1 MNKASTVALAI
12 GAGYL
17 LGRKRKLRM
26 ALIVA
31 SAAATG
37 RVGDVAANALKR
49 GGSLAASSG
58 AMGKLSPELTKVM
71 GTVRGDLADAGKAA
85 VQAAMAS
92 RIESLTD
99 SLHDRA
105 EGLRNPAEPDEGE
118 QDQPDDSDRRGGSE
132 RPRSRSGGGSRPS
145 ARRDSERPRRGKPDD
160 RGGERPRRR
169 REPEGN
175 GEIKR
180 PARRSSADGES
191 RTSSSRRRGK

>member
-17 LGRKRKLRM
+17 LGRKRKLRL
-26 ALIVA
+26 ALIIA

-49 GGSLAASSG
+49 GGSLAGSSE
-58 AMGKLSPELTKVM
+58 MLGKLSPELTKVAGTM
-71 GTVRGDLADAGKAA
+71 GGQLADAGKAA
-85 VQAAMAS
+85 VQAAVAS
-92 RIESLTD
+92 RVESLTD

-118 QDQPDDSDRRGGSE
+118 QDQADEPDRRGGGE
-132 RPRSRSGGGSRPS
+132 RPRGRSRGETRPS
-145 ARRDSERPRRGKPDD
+145 ARRDSERPRRKTDD
-160 RGGERPRRR
+160 RGGDRPRRR

-175 GEIKR
+175 GEIRR
-180 PARRSSADGES
+180 PARQSSADGES

>member
-1 MNKASTVALAI
+1 MNKASTVALAM

-58 AMGKLSPELTKVM
+58 ALDKLSPELTKVV
-71 GTVRGDLADAGKAA
+71 GTMRGDLADAGKAA
-85 VQAAMAS
+85 VQAAVAS

-160 RGGERPRRR
+160 RGSERPRR

>member
-17 LGRKRKLRM
+17 LGRKRRLRL

-37 RVGDVAANALKR
+37 RVGDVAAKALKG
-49 GGSLAASSG
+49 GGSAATSSE
-58 AMGKLSPELTKVM
+58 ALGKLSPELSKVM
-71 GTVRGDLADAGKAA
+71 GTMRGELADAGKAA
-85 VQAAMAS
+85 VQAAVAS

-118 QDQPDDSDRRGGSE
+118 QDQPDEPDRRGGE
-132 RPRSRSGGGSRPS
+132 RPRGRGSGETRPS
-145 ARRDSERPRRGKPDD
+145 DRRDSERPRRPKPDD
-160 RGGERPRRR
+160 RGRDRSRRR

-175 GEIKR
+175 GEIQR
-180 PARRSSADGES
+180 PARQSSTDGES
-191 RTSSSRRRGK
+191 RASSASRRGK

>member
-17 LGRKRKLRM
+17 LGRKRKLRL

-37 RVGDVAANALKR
+37 RVGDVAAKALKR
-49 GGSLAASSG
+49 GGSLAGSSE
-58 AMGKLSPELTKVM
+58 MLGKLSPELTQVTGAM
-71 GTVRGDLADAGKAA
+71 RGQLADAGKAA
-85 VQAAMAS
+85 VQAAVAS

-105 EGLRNPAEPDEGE
+105 EGLRNPAEPDEAE
-118 QDQPDDSDRRGGSE
+118 RDQPDEPDRRGLAE
-132 RPRSRSGGGSRPS
+132 RPRSRSRGETRPS
-145 ARRDSERPRRGKPDD
+145 ARRDSERPRRGRPDE
-160 RGGERPRRR
+160 RGGDRPRRR

-175 GEIKR
+175 GEIHR
-180 PARRSSADGES
+180 PTRQSRADGES
-191 RTSSSRRRGK
+191 RPSSSRRRGK